1 MSLVWGFVGSKV
13 ANSWHNIINLNLE
26 KNIMDKRN
34 AIKAANEI
42 VLQNNVGQ
50 ELSLIRRHQTN

>member
-1 MSLVWGFVGSKV
+1 
-13 ANSWHNIINLNLE
+13 
-26 KNIMDKRN
+26 MDKRN